1 MYKGNKAGRRILA
14 AFLATVMA
22 VPLLTGVMHKD
33 MSKVQAAATL
43 NTPRKGSNG
52 VVTWDLV
59 YFGRYP
65 QSDASGKKSDPIKW
79 RVLSVNGN
87 DAFLAADCNL
97 DTVKYNEQEKDVTW
111 ETCTMRSWLNGYG
124 FQYNAFKKDY
134 RNDNFMNRAFGAA
147 EQNAIKLT
155 TVKNSGNMYYNGA
168 GSSDTKDKL
177 FLLSYEEVTNPA
189 YGFLA
194 VSNDNIKKGMFGS
207 KYISEDQAKM
217 RKNTAYIGAGGTY
230 GYNNLNA
237 AGENGFWWLRTSG
250 EYLTD
255 GMYVGNTG
263 RTQLDGNFV
272 NTEFYGVCPAL
283 HLDLSNS
290 KVWSFAG
297 TVSSDG
303 SSTAGEAPPVVD
315 DTVKAGGGAVYVPT
329 GTGTEKTIEYQQAP
343 ESGTTVKVPDN
354 ITIDGTTY
362 TVTSIAKN
370 AFKNN
375 KKIKTIIIGNNVK
388 TIGDNAFSGCSNLQS
403 VTIGKNVTTI
413 KSKAFY
419 KCTKLKA
426 ITIPSKVSKIGKQAF
441 YGCKKLR
448 SVTIKTAKLKS
459 SNVGSK
465 AFKGIY
471 SKATIKVPKKKLSA
485 YKRMLKSKGVSSKA
499 KIKK

>member
-14 AFLATVMA
+14 AFLVTVMA

-43 NTPRKGSNG
+43 NNPRKGSNG

-217 RKNTAYIGAGGTY
+217 RKNTAYIGAGGT
-230 GYNNLNA
+230 
-237 AGENGFWWLRTSG
+237 
-250 EYLTD
+250 
-255 GMYVGNTG
+255 
-263 RTQLDGNFV
+263 
-272 NTEFYGVCPAL
+272 
-283 HLDLSNS
+283 
-290 KVWSFAG
+290 
-297 TVSSDG
+297 
-303 SSTAGEAPPVVD
+303 
-315 DTVKAGGGAVYVPT
+315 
-329 GTGTEKTIEYQQAP
+329 
-343 ESGTTVKVPDN
+343 
-354 ITIDGTTY
+354 
-362 TVTSIAKN
+362 
-370 AFKNN
+370 
-375 KKIKTIIIGNNVK
+375 
-388 TIGDNAFSGCSNLQS
+388 
-403 VTIGKNVTTI
+403 
-413 KSKAFY
+413 
-419 KCTKLKA
+419 
-426 ITIPSKVSKIGKQAF
+426 
-441 YGCKKLR
+441 
-448 SVTIKTAKLKS
+448 
-459 SNVGSK
+459 
-465 AFKGIY
+465 
-471 SKATIKVPKKKLSA
+471 
-485 YKRMLKSKGVSSKA
+485 
-499 KIKK
+499 